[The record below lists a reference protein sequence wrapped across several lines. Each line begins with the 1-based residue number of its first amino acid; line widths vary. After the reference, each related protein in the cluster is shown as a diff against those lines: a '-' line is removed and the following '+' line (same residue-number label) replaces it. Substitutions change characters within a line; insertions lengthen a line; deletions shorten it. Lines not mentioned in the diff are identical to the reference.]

1 MLQKTAHFLIHFSV
15 GFNLHYQKNCSF
27 PDQED
32 SWGKINGESETEGIR
47 DGGDRI
53 GAIRGDRLVMSV
65 PRSYHVSPRAVSH
78 N

>member
-1 MLQKTAHFLIHFSV
+1 VVLSLFLEEWKGKGKEGGKS
-15 GFNLHYQKNCSF
+15 
-27 PDQED
+27 